1 MEHQK
6 LSKHFE
12 ARTRQRGIR
21 YSTIEMA
28 DKYGIQRGDKIF
40 FGKKE
45 INSALKELEIEKS
58 KLLKARD
65 QGGIVSV
72 NKNGTLITVYKIDTF
87 KRNYLNRGEN

>member
-1 MEHQK
+1 MKHLK
-6 LSKHFE
+6 ISKHFE
-12 ARTRQRGIR
+12 ARTQQRGIR
-21 YSTIEMA
+21 TSTIQMA
-28 DKYGIQRGDKIF
+28 DKYGNQRGDKIF
-40 FGKKE
+40 FGRKE